1 MQGRPEPNEMVSK
14 PLYSQRSIKND
25 LALPLSFRIDIIE
38 DNVYQFLG
46 VAPDHLKYVGLETI
60 FRGSLRPCAPP
71 PSHNI
76 PLEREAKSV
85 DPKSAAARTL
95 TREQKYFHFV
105 FKHLCWSL
113 NQIYKNKH

>member
-1 MQGRPEPNEMVSK
+1 MGTQPPALESLSSGSPTPV
-14 PLYSQRSIKND
+14 
-25 LALPLSFRIDIIE
+25 LALSFRIDIIE

-85 DPKSAAARTL
+85 DPKSAAASAL
-95 TREQKYFHFV
+95 TREQKYFYLV
-105 FKHLCWSL
+105 FKYLCWSL
-113 NQIYKNKH
+113 N